1 MVTQAAGTSLLKRS
15 QKQHLNVRVTE
26 AVDLEAAKEKT
37 ARITLRL
44 EEAFGEPQWQGRGK
58 PLNSLIKTIL
68 SQSTNDRNRDV
79 AYRRLRERFAEWEL
93 VMNAPQAEIA
103 EAIRP
108 AGLSNQ
114 KSQRIK
120 QILAWIK
127 QTYAT
132 FDLSFLCDSDPE
144 EVTRTFLQLKGIG
157 IKTISV
163 VLMFSCG
170 HDIFPVDTHVH
181 RICRRL
187 KLVPDKASAEKT
199 HWLMQPL
206 VPAGK
211 SYSLH
216 MNFLRLGRTIC
227 RAQKPKCPECPL
239 NSLCPSAEAFWPVTA
254 KGGHEHSGSS
264 GLGNRQILT

>member
-1 MVTQAAGTSLLKRS
+1 MNDEATIAA
-15 QKQHLNVRVTE
+15 
-26 AVDLEAAKEKT
+26 DLISHKEKT
-37 ARITLRL
+37 AKITQLL
-44 EEAFGEPQWQGRGK
+44 ENAFGEPQWQGRGK
-58 PLNSLIKTIL
+58 PLNSLVKTIL

-79 AYRRLRERFAEWEL
+79 AYKRLRERFPEWEM
-93 VMNAPQAEIA
+93 VMSAPQAEIA

-114 KSQRIK
+114 KSVRIK
-120 QILAWIK
+120 EILAWIK
-127 QTYAT
+127 QTYNT
-132 FDLSFLCDSDPE
+132 FDLSFMCDMDPA
-144 EVTRTFLQLKGIG
+144 EVTRTFLRLKGIG

-187 KLVPDKASAEKT
+187 GLVPDKASAEKT
-199 HWLMQPL
+199 HWSMQPI

-211 SYSLH
+211 GYSLH

-227 RAQKPKCPECPL
+227 RAQKPNCPECPL
-239 NSLCPSAEAFWPVTA
+239 RSLCPSAEAFWPVIE
-254 KGGHEHSGSS
+254 KNGH
-264 GLGNRQILT
+264 NA